1 MGATPPKVQISWGEF
16 IDKVTILEIKL
27 QRLKSKKAQ
36 ENVRLE
42 LGTLNS
48 IANDILSRRPDLEPL
63 KQQMKSVNEVLW
75 DIEDRIRA
83 KEASKSFDRQFI
95 ELARSVYINND
106 KRGDLKRQIN
116 VLLNSELVEEKQ
128 YTHYST

>member
-1 MGATPPKVQISWGEF
+1 MDTAPPKVQISWGEF

-27 QRLKSKKAQ
+27 QRLKSKRAQ
-36 ENVRLE
+36 KNVRRE
-42 LGTLNS
+42 LGALNG
-48 IANDILSRRPDLEPL
+48 IANNILSRRPDLEPL
-63 KQQMKSVNEVLW
+63 KRKMKSVNEALW
-75 DIEDRIRA
+75 DFEDKIRA

-116 VLLNSELVEEKQ
+116 ALLNSELVEEKQ
-128 YTHYST
+128 YTQY

>member
-1 MGATPPKVQISWGEF
+1 MDATPPKVQISS
-16 IDKVTILEIKL
+16 
-27 QRLKSKKAQ
+27 R

-75 DIEDRIRA
+75 DTGKGGAEI
-83 KEASKSFDRQFI
+83 F
-95 ELARSVYINND
+95 
-106 KRGDLKRQIN
+106 
-116 VLLNSELVEEKQ
+116 
-128 YTHYST
+128 